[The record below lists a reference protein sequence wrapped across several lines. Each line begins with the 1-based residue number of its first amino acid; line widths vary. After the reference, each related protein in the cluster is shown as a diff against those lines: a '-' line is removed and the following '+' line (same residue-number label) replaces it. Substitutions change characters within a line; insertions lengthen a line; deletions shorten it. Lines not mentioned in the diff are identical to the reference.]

1 MTLEKIEYST
11 NYNETH
17 KSKYID
23 IQSSIGKVVL
33 RCLID
38 VV

>member
-17 KSKYID
+17 KNKCID
-23 IQSSIGKVVL
+23 IQSVGKVVL
-33 RCLID
+33 CCLID